1 MGEAVGAV
9 CLPKDDE
16 CQGAVHLPVFSLEV
30 VKEGCI
36 GEGLDNDESEDGQC
50 SLHVAEDEP
59 KRWVLGGR
67 RPQLELITRQLFV
80 MEADPVVDIMLL
92 NASGRSMMW

>member
-16 CQGAVHLPVFSLEV
+16 CQGAVPLPVFSLEV

-59 KRWVLGGR
+59 ERWVLGGR
-67 RPQLELITRQLFV
+67 RPRLELITRQLFV

>member
-1 MGEAVGAV
+1 MWAKPWELSASP
-9 CLPKDDE
+9 PKDDE
-16 CQGAVHLPVFSLEV
+16 CQGVVHLPVFSLEV

-59 KRWVLGGR
+59 ERWVLGGR
-67 RPQLELITRQLFV
+67 QPRL
-80 MEADPVVDIMLL
+80 
-92 NASGRSMMW
+92 